1 MAGGSGS
8 AGDAAKQSPQ
18 GRHHRTG
25 GGEFWTPTVRA
36 GSAAVPHTSRHA
48 KPMVAPVASPET
60 PTWPPAFGQLP
71 PLDDAGPDL
80 LIDTGPMGLHK
91 FDLGYIPAS
100 VTPPRSWRRAAWFTV
115 FCSAAALVG
124 LMFVTSELVGP
135 VHVASDINSLP
146 GLPTDLPFY
155 TPPSSDSTPQNTRH
169 SQPPSHSGQLPQRPG
184 QPDGSVQPT
193 DAQGRPIST
202 GDPGGSGGSQPV
214 GGPSNGGGPTNGG
227 GPSTVATSPSTVT
240 TVTTVN
246 TGPPAV
252 DPAKLGTRTEQ
263 FFREVTN
270 NVDAAASLTSD
281 TVRGD
286 AKAIIEQN
294 YGDLSTIQIK
304 SVSVDPGNG
313 LTVSVLQVTNKDGSV
328 STEQRTL
335 QFTLSG
341 DPKIE
346 NPGG

>member
-1 MAGGSGS
+1 MASGSVS

-25 GGEFWTPTVRA
+25 GGEFWTPAVRA
-36 GSAAVPHTSRHA
+36 GIAAAPHASRHA
-48 KPMVAPVASPET
+48 KPMVAPAARVEA

-71 PLDDAGPDL
+71 PMEDTGPDP

-155 TPPSSDSTPQNTRH
+155 TPPSSDGTSPAVRH
-169 SQPPSHSGQLPQRPG
+169 GQPPSRPGQPSQRPG
-184 QPDGSVQPT
+184 QPGSAAQPT
-193 DAQGRPIST
+193 DARGRPIVT
-202 GDPGGSGGSQPV
+202 
-214 GGPSNGGGPTNGG
+214 GGPDGTSDTQPSGTSTAGN
-227 GPSTVATSPSTVT
+227 GPSTVVTSPS

-252 DPAKLGTRTEQ
+252 DPGKLGTRTEQ
-263 FFREVTN
+263 FFHEVTN
-270 NVDAAASLTSD
+270 NVDAAAGMTSD

>member
-1 MAGGSGS
+1 
-8 AGDAAKQSPQ
+8 
-18 GRHHRTG
+18 
-25 GGEFWTPTVRA
+25 
-36 GSAAVPHTSRHA
+36 
-48 KPMVAPVASPET
+48 MVAPVPRADA
-60 PTWPPAFGQLP
+60 PTWPPAFGQLQ
-71 PLDDAGPDL
+71 PLDDTGPDL

-100 VTPPRSWRRAAWFTV
+100 VTPPRTWRRAAWFTV

-155 TPPSSDSTPQNTRH
+155 TPPSSDSTSQATWH
-169 SQPPSHSGQLPQRPG
+169 SRPPGGPGQPSQRPG
-184 QPDGSVQPT
+184 QPGSTAQPT
-193 DAQGRPIST
+193 DAQGRPIVT
-202 GDPGGSGGSQPV
+202 GDPSGSGGTE
-214 GGPSNGGGPTNGG
+214 PSGVSTTGDV
-227 GPSTVATSPSTVT
+227 PSTVVTSTS

-252 DPAKLGTRTEQ
+252 DPGKLGTRTEQ

-270 NVDAAASLTSD
+270 NVDAAAGLTSD
-281 TVRGD
+281 TVRSD